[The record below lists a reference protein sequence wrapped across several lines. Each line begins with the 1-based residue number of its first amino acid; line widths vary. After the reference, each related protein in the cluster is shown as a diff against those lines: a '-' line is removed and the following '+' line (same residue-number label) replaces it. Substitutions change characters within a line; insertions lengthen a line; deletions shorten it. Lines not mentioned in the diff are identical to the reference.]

1 MRNISDT
8 VDAVEAPA
16 TESRERLISGSPGSN
31 GLRRLG
37 SSPVA

>member
-16 TESRERLISGSPGSN
+16 TESRERLVSGSPGSN
-31 GLRRLG
+31 DLRRLAR
-37 SSPVA
+37 SRP